1 MVGLAGARPL
11 IRADRYHS
19 LMSDPVQIA
28 AAARLLREGRLVA
41 FPTETVYGLGADAAN
56 PAAVAR
62 IYAAKGRPASHPVIV
77 HLASAADVPRWAR
90 EFPEAARRLAAA
102 FWPGPL
108 TLVLPRAAGVSD
120 AVTGGQDTVALR
132 VPSHP
137 VAQALLAAF
146 GGGIAAPSANRY
158 GKVSPTRAEH
168 VRAELGA
175 AVDCVLEGGDCEVGL
190 ESTIVALADGRPRL
204 LRPGGIPRERIE
216 AVAGKLAIAG
226 ADAPRVP
233 GSVKSHYA
241 PAAPVELLAPAA
253 LAERARAATAQDRV
267 AVLARSGA
275 PAGFAGLW
283 RRLPADAAG
292 YGHDLYAALRE
303 LDSGGAARILVERV
317 PADPAW
323 EAVADRL
330 ARAAAREAPETT

>member
-1 MVGLAGARPL
+1 MSVP
-11 IRADRYHS
+11 AD
-19 LMSDPVQIA
+19 IA
-28 AAARLLREGRLVA
+28 AAARVLRCGVLVA
-41 FPTETVYGLGADAAN
+41 FPTETVYGLGADASN

-77 HLASAADVPRWAR
+77 HIASAAEAPRWASA
-90 EFPEAARRLAAA
+90 FPRAAQRLAAE

-108 TLVLPRAAGVSD
+108 TLVLPRAAGVPD
-120 AVTGGQDTVALR
+120 TVTGGQDTVALR

-137 VAQALLAAF
+137 VALALLSAF

-168 VRAELGA
+168 VRAEFGA
-175 AVDCVLEGGDCEVGL
+175 ELDCVLEGGDCEVGL
-190 ESTIVALADGRPRL
+190 ESTIVSLVGGVPRL

-216 AVAGKLAIAG
+216 AVIGALAGSG

-241 PAAPVELLAPAA
+241 PAAALELVDADELDARVRSVRSQ
-253 LAERARAATAQDRV
+253 ERV
-267 AVLARSGA
+267 GVLARRAA
-275 PAGFAGLW
+275 PAGFEGRWL
-283 RRLPADAAG
+283 RMPSDPAG

-303 LDSGGAARILVERV
+303 LDAGGAARILAERV
-317 PADPAW
+317 PPGPAW
-323 EAVADRL
+323 EAVQDRL
-330 ARAAAREAPETT
+330 VRAAAREAPETT